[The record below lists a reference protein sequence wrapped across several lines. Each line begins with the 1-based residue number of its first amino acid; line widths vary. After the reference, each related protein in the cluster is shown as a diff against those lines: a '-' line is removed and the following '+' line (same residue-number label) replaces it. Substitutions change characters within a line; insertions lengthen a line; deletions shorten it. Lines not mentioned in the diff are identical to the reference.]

1 MEELVF
7 QYLPVELSIKEPFGL
22 LKREVDTVVVLARD
36 NKGLWLLGEKSHF
49 YPEGIV
55 RMLGGGMDANEGN
68 PLIAIQRELQEETG
82 VEIDEDKLVPL
93 IHAEIIGKLP
103 ANGIAKASVFVFYV
117 QLPGSEVAADDISGF
132 ARYTDQELLALV
144 QRYEQ
149 LPSDIVIRGDE
160 PDATWAD
167 YGKVWGPIHKSAF
180 ERVKELG
187 L

>member
-22 LKREVDTVVVLARD
+22 LKREADTVVVLARD

-103 ANGIAKASVFVFYV
+103 ANGIAKTSVFVFYV

-149 LPSDIVIRGDE
+149 LPSDMVIRGDE

-167 YGKVWGPIHKSAF
+167 YGKVWGPIHKAAF